1 MKKGLLIGLG
11 VLVVLVLFPA
21 LTVQST
27 YNDIVAKEQAV
38 NQQWSQVENVYQ
50 RRADLIPNLVATVK
64 GYAAHESEVLE
75 TVTAARASVGSIR
88 AQDILNN
95 PAQFQKFQ
103 QTEAGISGALSRLL
117 VVSENYPN
125 LKANENF
132 LALQSQLEGTENRIT
147 VERMRFNETAQ
158 GYNTRIKQFP
168 AVIVARFFGFSE
180 KQYFQSAPGSE
191 KAPVVNF
198 GK

>member
-1 MKKGLLIGLG
+1 
-11 VLVVLVLFPA
+11 
-21 LTVQST
+21 
-27 YNDIVAKEQAV
+27 
-38 NQQWSQVENVYQ
+38 
-50 RRADLIPNLVATVK
+50 LIPNLVATVK

>member
-11 VLVVLVLFPA
+11 LLVVLVLFPA

-132 LALQSQLEGTENRIT
+132 LELQSQLEGTENRIA
-147 VERMRFNETAQ
+147 VERMRFNEDAQ
-158 GYNTRIKQFP
+158 AYNTRIKQFP
-168 AVIVARFFGFSE
+168 AVLVARFFGFSE

>member
-1 MKKGLLIGLG
+1 MKRGLLIGLG
-11 VLVVLVLFPA
+11 ILVVLVLLPA

-103 QTEAGISGALSRLL
+103 QAEAGISGALSRLL

-147 VERMRFNETAQ
+147 VERMRFNEAAQ
-158 GYNTRIKQFP
+158 AYNTRIKQFP
-168 AVIVARFFGFSE
+168 AVMVARFFGFSE
-180 KQYFQSAPGSE
+180 KQYFQGTPGSE

>member
-11 VLVVLVLFPA
+11 VLVILVLIPA
-21 LTVQST
+21 LTIQST
-27 YNDIVAKEQAV
+27 YNDFVAKEQAV

-103 QTEAGISGALSRLL
+103 QAEAGISGALSRLL

-147 VERMRFNETAQ
+147 VERMRFNESAQ
-158 GYNTRIKQFP
+158 SYNTRIKQFP
-168 AVIVARFFGFSE
+168 AVIIARFFGFSE
-180 KQYFQSAPGSE
+180 KQYFQGRPEVRRRPSL
-191 KAPVVNF
+191 
-198 GK
+198 

>member
-11 VLVVLVLFPA
+11 ILVILVLFPA

-103 QTEAGISGALSRLL
+103 QAEANMHDAISRLL

-132 LALQSQLEGTENRIT
+132 LALQSQLEGSENRIT
-147 VERMRFNETAQ
+147 VERMNFNKAAQ
-158 GYNTRIKQFP
+158 DYNTRIKQFP
-168 AVIVARFFGFSE
+168 AVMVARFFGFTE
-180 KQYFQSAPGSE
+180 KQYFQGAAGSE
-191 KAPVVNF
+191 KVPVVNF

>member
-11 VLVVLVLFPA
+11 ILVVLVLIPA
-21 LTVQST
+21 ITVQST
-27 YNDIVAKEQAV
+27 YNDIVAREQAV

-50 RRADLIPNLVATVK
+50 RRADLIPNLVAIVK

-103 QTEAGISGALSRLL
+103 QAEAGISGALSRLL

-132 LALQSQLEGTENRIT
+132 LELQSQLEGTENRIT
-147 VERMRFNETAQ
+147 QERRKFNEAAQ
-158 GYNTRIKQFP
+158 AYNTRIKQFP
-168 AVIVARFFGFSE
+168 AVMVARFFGFSE